1 MDPKAVS
8 AHVIL
13 SNTHLKLGKWGEK
26 MNVRKRLRSLGIK
39 KAPGCSWIELESN
52 VHWRLTS
59 LKQNTLID
67 KDTALKEKNYAI
79 KREGK
84 DYVLA
89 EI

>member
-1 MDPKAVS
+1 
-8 AHVIL
+8 
-13 SNTHLKLGKWGEK
+13 

-52 VHWRLTS
+52 VINRFNHFMGVALLAQSSPRKLQRVRWTFYRLRHCS
-59 LKQNTLID
+59 QR
-67 KDTALKEKNYAI
+67 EESYAI